1 MNTEHGK
8 RLASLVRSLRSK
20 YQVEPP
26 AERDAVEELVLSFL
40 IWEATETK
48 ADAAMRRVCAGV
60 VDFNELRATRPEDI
74 AGWLGKQYPRAE
86 ERARRLKASLNEI
99 FIREFAVTLD
109 SCAALNKRDARK
121 YLESLEGMPPYVASR
136 VLLLRMG
143 GHAMPVDEKLLTRL
157 IEMDVVD
164 PTDDEAKAAGI
175 LERHVKAEDALAT
188 HQLLQ
193 AWSDDPDWLPPKKAK
208 SKAEDED
215 DSARAGRKRP
225 VAAGRGGRGS

>member
-8 RLASLVRSLRSK
+8 KLATLVRSLRSK

-26 AERDAVEELVLSFL
+26 PERDAVEELVLSFL
-40 IWEATETK
+40 IWEATEAK
-48 ADAAMRRVCAGV
+48 ADAAMRRMCAAV
-60 VDFNELRATRPEDI
+60 VDFNELRAARPEDI
-74 AGWLGKQYPRAE
+74 AGWLGKQYPRVD

-121 YLESLEGMPPYVASR
+121 YLETLEGMPPYVAAR

-143 GHAMPVDEKLLTRL
+143 GHAMPVDGKLLDRL
-157 IEMDVVD
+157 IDMEVVD
-164 PTDDEAKAAGI
+164 PGDDEVKAAGI
-175 LERHVKAEDALAT
+175 LERHVKADDALET

-193 AWSDDPDWLPPKKAK
+193 AWSDDSDWQPPRGAR
-208 SKAEDED
+208 SRSEDGVQI
-215 DSARAGRKRP
+215 ARPGKQRSM
-225 VAAGRGGRGS
+225 AAGRGGRGS